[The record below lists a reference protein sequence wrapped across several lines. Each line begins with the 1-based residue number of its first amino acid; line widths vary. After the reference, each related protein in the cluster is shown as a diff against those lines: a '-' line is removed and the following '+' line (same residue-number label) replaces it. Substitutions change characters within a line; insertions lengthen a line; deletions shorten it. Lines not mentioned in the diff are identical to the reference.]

1 MSAPES
7 LKDVYVEE
15 LRDLWSA
22 NDQMQDVLSDLAS
35 DAASPKLK
43 SMLERSAAGVA
54 KHTKVLKALVES
66 NDGKASK
73 DHCKGMEGLV
83 KEAKK
88 HALDDKI
95 EDGDVRDV
103 IIISQYQRMSHY
115 GIAGFGAAAAF
126 AKALGLADDKTK
138 LDAAVAEIH
147 KADDAASHL
156 AESAVNLAAKQGAPA
171 HAAAH

>member
-1 MSAPES
+1 MSAPEN
-7 LKDVYVEE
+7 LKDVYIEE

-22 NDQMQDVLSDLAS
+22 NDQMQAILSDLSSKATN
-35 DAASPKLK
+35 PKLK
-43 SMLERSAAGVA
+43 TMLDRSASGVG
-54 KHTKVLKALVES
+54 KHTNVLKALVET
-66 NDGKASK
+66 NGGKTTK

-88 HALDDKI
+88 HALDEDI

-126 AKALGLADDKTK
+126 AKALGLADDETK
-138 LDAAVAEIH
+138 LQQAVAEIH

-156 AESAVNLAAKQGAPA
+156 AERAVNLAAKHGAKA
-171 HAAAH
+171 HATA

>member
-1 MSAPES
+1 MSTPET
-7 LKDVYVEE
+7 LKDVYIEE

-22 NDQMQDVLSDLAS
+22 NDQMAEILTDLAGH
-35 DAASPKLK
+35 AANAKLK
-43 SMLERSAAGVA
+43 SMLQKSASGVA
-54 KHTKVLKALVES
+54 KHTDVLKGLVEAS
-66 NDGKASK
+66 GGKVAK

-88 HALDDKI
+88 HALDEKL

-126 AKALGLADDKTK
+126 AKALRLADDETK
-138 LDAAVAEIH
+138 LQAAVGEIH
-147 KADDAASHL
+147 QADDAASHL
-156 AESAVNLAAKQGAPA
+156 AERAVNLAAKRGATA
-171 HAAAH
+171 EAVA